1 MAYTRTGGR
10 RAPRSAAHRRRR
22 RPPGNHEPE
31 SERRHEGAKN
41 INFENI
47 PLLLQKHASPHEIGT
62 KHLTSD
68 QHVAQCLDLLCFVGD
83 PRRGECIATKRMCRP
98 RRFDEFRRRGMKKDP
113 RQPVEQIEP
122 LVAIPGASVPASIA
136 VLSRPIACPAERPA
150 TARAK
155 QACAAAGSS
164 LRPASIVQSCSHRA
178 RS

>member
-22 RPPGNHEPE
+22 RPPGQPRTR
-31 SERRHEGAKN
+31 ERAPARRRQEHQFREH
-41 INFENI
+41 